1 MNGLALLRAIEQ
13 HRIVVTTIFMTGF
26 GDEEVAKNAILE
38 GASDY
43 LTKPVLKGLTQVV
56 ERCIERHQ
64 DKLQVAALRNAA
76 TLLEISEALNQP
88 GGQGRGA
95 EPDFGGEPQSD
106 RLRPRLGAYDQPDRG
121 RPRACGGS

>member
-1 MNGLALLRAIEQ
+1 M
-13 HRIVVTTIFMTGF
+13 VTTIFMTGF
-26 GDEEVAKNAILE
+26 GDEEVAKMRSLKAPQTTW
-38 GASDY
+38 
-43 LTKPVLKGLTQVV
+43 TKPVLKGLTQVV

-95 EPDFGGEPQSD
+95 ELIW
-106 RLRPRLGAYDQPDRG
+106 R
-121 RPRACGGS
+121 RASKRSIATSPGCA